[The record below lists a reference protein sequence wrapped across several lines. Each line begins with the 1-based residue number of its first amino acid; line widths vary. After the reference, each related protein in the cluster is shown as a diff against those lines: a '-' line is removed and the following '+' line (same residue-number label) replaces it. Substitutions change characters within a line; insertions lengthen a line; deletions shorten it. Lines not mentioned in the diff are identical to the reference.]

1 MQKNFDWENL
11 EKLTVEGQSAEALDA
26 MDQGFLWLDENLV
39 VKQHNR
45 AYRQLLELDDADCFI
60 GRPYTE
66 LIQFL
71 LERGEFIDSVDHES
85 FMAERLR
92 AMHNQEQRRLERV
105 RHNGTV
111 LSISAVPLQ
120 SGGYV
125 YTYLDITRES
135 RAHEEVRRN
144 AKATVVA
151 MANFAEH
158 RDTDTG
164 VHVLRVARLVG
175 QTARQL
181 KRRNLYTEIVDEEFI
196 EHVGTASILHD
207 VGKIATPDRILLK
220 AGPLTVDERASIKL
234 HAAAGAQLLAQARLM
249 MGESA
254 YLKIGAEIALTH
266 HEWFDGN
273 GYPSGL
279 AGNDIPLS
287 GRICAIADTFDALT
301 SRRPYKA
308 PWSTAQALAQIHR
321 LSGTQFDPLVVE
333 AFIEMIRERDTVS
346 VVQWTDSMS
355 VGNQHIDEQHMILI
369 DTINQLASAE
379 RQNDR
384 VLISMII
391 DELVSYAAF
400 HFQYEEKLLENHAY
414 PDLVNHRSIHQGFVN
429 WVTEVREE
437 FIYQRRTQFGGKI
450 LDFLRDWLRDHI
462 LGEDQRYRPFIGG
475 QGLSEY
481 QLPPSSSSSK

>member
-1 MQKNFDWENL
+1 MMNEAP
-11 EKLTVEGQSAEALDA
+11 TEALDA
-26 MDQGFLWLDENLV
+26 MDQGFLWLDENLN
-39 VKQHNR
+39 VKQHNQ
-45 AYRQLLELDDADCFI
+45 AYRQLLEIEGADRFV
-60 GRPYTE
+60 GRPYGE
-66 LIQFL
+66 LIKFL
-71 LERGEFIDSVDHES
+71 LERGEFADSGDHES
-85 FMAERLR
+85 FMAGRLR
-92 AMHNQEQRRLERV
+92 AMRNREPRQIERV

-111 LSISAVPLQ
+111 LSISGVPLQ

-181 KRRNLYTEIVDEEFI
+181 KHRNEFASIIDEAFI

-207 VGKIATPDRILLK
+207 VGKISTPDRILLK
-220 AGPLTVDERASIKL
+220 TGPLSDEERAAIKL
-234 HAAAGAQLLAQARLM
+234 HAAAGAQLLKQAHLM

-254 YLKIGAEIALTH
+254 YLRIGAEIALTH
-266 HEWFDGN
+266 HEWYDGN
-273 GYPSGL
+273 GYPAGL
-279 AGNDIPLS
+279 AGEDIPLS
-287 GRICAIADTFDALT
+287 GRICAIADVFDALT

-308 PWSTAQALAQIHR
+308 PWSSEQALAQICKQ
-321 LSGTQFDPLVVE
+321 SGTQFDPAVVA
-333 AFIEMIRERDTVS
+333 AFAEVIRERETVS
-346 VVQWTDSMS
+346 LVQWSDSMS

-379 RQNDR
+379 KQNDR
-384 VLISMII
+384 AVVSMII
-391 DELVSYAAF
+391 DELVSYTAF
-400 HFQYEEKLLENHAY
+400 HFQFEEQLLEACIY
-414 PDLVNHRSIHQGFVN
+414 PEFEQHRNVHQSFVK

-437 FIYQRRTQFGGKI
+437 FVYHRRAQFGERI
-450 LDFLRDWLRDHI
+450 LNFLRDWLRDHI
-462 LGEDQRYRPFIGG
+462 LGEDQRYRPFIG
-475 QGLSEY
+475 
-481 QLPPSSSSSK
+481 K